1 MYQERKMI
9 IIITYLHVLQLQ
21 SAINFLKVLGF
32 LADLISYGSNLMIC
46 TWVIYFSRSALK
58 FPFYWVV
65 NHLFVSIWLFFHEH
79 SRIKGL
85 QGKGECISLTPHYH
99 FHLLHRHLDIS
110 RAITA
115 KSSTLH
121 IASSRSQTGNL
132 WFPRQVANH

>member
-1 MYQERKMI
+1 MHI
-9 IIITYLHVLQLQ
+9 LQLQ

-46 TWVIYFSRSALK
+46 TWIIYFIRSALK

-85 QGKGECISLTPHYH
+85 QGKGEGISLTPHYH
-99 FHLLHRHLDIS
+99 FHPLHRHLDIS
-110 RAITA
+110 WAITA
-115 KSSTLH
+115 ESSLLH
-121 IASSRSQTGNL
+121 IEVSQKPLVSQCISLTTKL
-132 WFPRQVANH
+132 SALEPMRPNH

>member
-85 QGKGECISLTPHYH
+85 QGKGEGISLTPHYH
-99 FHLLHRHLDIS
+99 FHLLHRQLDIS

-115 KSSTLH
+115 ESLPRH
-121 IASSRSQTGNL
+121 IASSPTRTGKL
-132 WFPRQVANH
+132 WFPSASG

>member
-9 IIITYLHVLQLQ
+9 IIITYLHILQLQ

-85 QGKGECISLTPHYH
+85 QGKGEGISLTPHYH

-115 KSSTLH
+115 ESLPRH
-121 IASSRSQTGNL
+121 IASSPTRTGKL
-132 WFPRQVANH
+132 WFPSASR